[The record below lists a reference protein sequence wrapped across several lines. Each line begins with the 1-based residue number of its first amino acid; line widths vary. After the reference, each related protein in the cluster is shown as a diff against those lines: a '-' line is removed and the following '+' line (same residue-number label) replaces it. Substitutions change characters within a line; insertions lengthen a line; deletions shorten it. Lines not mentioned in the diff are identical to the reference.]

1 MEAGAVTGERK
12 TRTKMA
18 TDRRS
23 ERTSRCARRGRTPPS
38 PASAFPSSPP
48 AAAPRR
54 LRLRLRRP
62 SSRACVA
69 RRRRPPQLR
78 PSTARRRAAAAAS
91 RTTHRLIIR
100 KGNNWNEHSKK
111 RKKTRTKIRQ
121 NPQSGQMPE
130 KDLCRCKLETG
141 NNQEPKSINQSCLWA
156 AAWLQMKTWKFSQ
169 AK

>member
-1 MEAGAVTGERK
+1 MRELLDVLDAAGLRHHQPRHFLITTG
-12 TRTKMA
+12 
-18 TDRRS
+18 
-23 ERTSRCARRGRTPPS
+23 GG
-38 PASAFPSSPP
+38 
-48 AAAPRR
+48 AAAAAAAAAAAF
-54 LRLRLRRP
+54 L
-62 SSRACVA
+62 RACVA

-100 KGNNWNEHSKK
+100 KGKNWNEHSKK